1 MTLEEL
7 AALVTALT
15 EKVDGISTQGESLR
29 TELLS
34 EVDRR
39 NKGAVSSLT
48 KQFTQ
53 FKESLKPAEDET
65 IDTPA
70 ATTTETTPATTP
82 ASAPDSATRIAM
94 QKMQEQM
101 AALQQQLE
109 TEKQAALMG
118 NRKAALTSAIGSK
131 QVIAPGI
138 LYDALVHRY
147 GSGLKEEN
155 GAWFVESG
163 ESIETLEGV
172 IDKFLGTDEGKAF
185 LPPSGVSGAGSSEKS
200 SKPNSITPEM
210 TAGAA
215 FMAI

>member
-15 EKVDGISTQGESLR
+15 EKVDGISTQGEALK

-53 FKESLKPAEDET
+53 FKESLKPAEDEP
-65 IDTPA
+65 PA
-70 ATTTETTPATTP
+70 EPVLPETTPTTP
-82 ASAPDSATRIAM
+82 APTATQPDGATRIAM

-101 AALQQQLE
+101 AALQSQLE

-118 NRKAALTSAIGSK
+118 NRKAALTSVIGSK
-131 QVIAPGI
+131 KVIAPGI
-138 LYDALVHRY
+138 LYDALVHRI

-155 GAWFVESG
+155 GSWFVESG

-172 IDKFLGTDEGKAF
+172 IDKFLSTDEGKAF
-185 LPPSGVSGAGSSEKS
+185 LPASGVLGAGSSEKS
-200 SKPNSITPEM
+200 SKPNSITSDM